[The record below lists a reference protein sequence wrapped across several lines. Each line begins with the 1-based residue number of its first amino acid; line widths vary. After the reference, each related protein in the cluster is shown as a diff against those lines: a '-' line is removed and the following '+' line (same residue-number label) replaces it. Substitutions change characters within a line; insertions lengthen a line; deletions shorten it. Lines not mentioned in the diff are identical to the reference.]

1 MSKSLTEQKVLKKLN
16 IEDFRHLTKDKV
28 VSMATMLDKMDPE
41 VAKKAI
47 EQFPDFSNTVK
58 EIFAEY
64 KTILD
69 KAIESNDKSEASF
82 FDTCDAIITACQKE
96 LDKDILTF
104 DEKKYILEKMA
115 DIAKIKFAKDSEG
128 KKYRILISVL
138 GFSTVS
144 LLVGAMA
151 SALGGKMDFDS
162 IKSLEN

>member
-16 IEDFRHLTKDKV
+16 IKDFRHLTKDKV

-47 EQFPDFSNTVK
+47 EQFPDFSNAVK

-69 KAIESNDKSEASF
+69 KAIESNDKSESSL

-115 DIAKIKFAKDSEG
+115 DIAKIKFEKDSEG

-144 LLVGAMA
+144 LLIGAMA
-151 SALGGKMDFDS
+151 SALGGRMDFDS
-162 IKSLEN
+162 IKSLDD